1 MQDSSDENLQVMQY
15 NLTLLQFYITRT
27 DETRRVSSAPY
38 GLLAGIGIVLLLA
51 VVALLV
57 DGLAQQ
63 LAHMTL
69 SIGF

>member
-1 MQDSSDENLQVMQY
+1 MMLV
-15 NLTLLQFYITRT
+15 QFYTTRT
-27 DETRRVSSAPY
+27 DEARNVSSAPY
-38 GLLAGIGIVLLLA
+38 GWLAGIGIVLLLA